1 MDLPAIEAMTYFTAI
16 FWLGG
21 FAVGLIIKLILP
33 QTTEAL
39 DRRRVIRRRGWTEPP
54 TAQGGAV

>member
-1 MDLPAIEAMTYFTAI
+1 MRTALCGSLAKECSMDLPAIEAMTYFTAI

-33 QTTEAL
+33 QSH
-39 DRRRVIRRRGWTEPP
+39 
-54 TAQGGAV
+54 

>member
-1 MDLPAIEAMTYFTAI
+1 MKTVRCGSLVKECSMDLSAIEAMTYFTAI

-33 QTTEAL
+33 QSH
-39 DRRRVIRRRGWTEPP
+39 
-54 TAQGGAV
+54 

>member
-21 FAVGLIIKLILP
+21 LAVGLIIKLILP
-33 QTTEAL
+33 QTY
-39 DRRRVIRRRGWTEPP
+39 
-54 TAQGGAV
+54 

>member
-1 MDLPAIEAMTYFTAI
+1 MRTAQCGSVAKECSMDLPAIEAMTYFTAI

-33 QTTEAL
+33 QNH
-39 DRRRVIRRRGWTEPP
+39 
-54 TAQGGAV
+54 

>member
-1 MDLPAIEAMTYFTAI
+1 MDLPAIETMTYFTAI

-33 QTTEAL
+33 QSY
-39 DRRRVIRRRGWTEPP
+39 
-54 TAQGGAV
+54 

>member
-21 FAVGLIIKLILP
+21 LGLGLIITLILP
-33 QTTEAL
+33 QTH
-39 DRRRVIRRRGWTEPP
+39 
-54 TAQGGAV
+54 

>member
-33 QTTEAL
+33 QITEAL
-39 DRRRVIRRRGWTEPP
+39 VRRRVIRRRGWTEPP
-54 TAQGGAV
+54 PAQGGAV

>member
-1 MDLPAIEAMTYFTAI
+1 MKRARCDSSAKECSMDLPAIEAMTYFTAI

-33 QTTEAL
+33 QNH
-39 DRRRVIRRRGWTEPP
+39 
-54 TAQGGAV
+54 

>member
-1 MDLPAIEAMTYFTAI
+1 MRTEACASLAKESSMDLPAIEAMTYFTAI

-33 QTTEAL
+33 QSH
-39 DRRRVIRRRGWTEPP
+39 
-54 TAQGGAV
+54 

>member
-1 MDLPAIEAMTYFTAI
+1 MRMVPCGRLEKESSMDLPAIEAMTYFTAI

-33 QTTEAL
+33 QSH
-39 DRRRVIRRRGWTEPP
+39 
-54 TAQGGAV
+54 